1 MLDGDDA
8 SAIAFNAH
16 GGTGCISVT
25 GNIAPKLCAQMQ
37 EASLAGDHA
46 KALAIQEKLLPLHS
60 VLFVEASPG
69 PVKYA
74 AELLGICQSDLRLPM
89 APPSKETQA
98 KVKAAV
104 KALGLQGPKASK
116 RSEARRDGKEGVRT
130 WQSRCSPYQ

>member
-1 MLDGDDA
+1 M
-8 SAIAFNAH
+8 AFTAP
-16 GGTGCISVT
+16 GGPVRISGT
-25 GNIAPKLCAQMQ
+25 GNIAPKLGAQMQ
-37 EASLAGDHA
+37 EASRAVDHA

-116 RSEARRDGKEGVRT
+116 SAKAK
-130 WQSRCSPYQ
+130 PKKKK